1 MPTSSLAW
9 QHDRKLH
16 CINLIITR
24 LMLKTRPPTLNA
36 TGGGYYAPPVALDGG
51 SLVQQWT

>member
-9 QHDRKLH
+9 HHDRKLH

-24 LMLKTRPPTLNA
+24 LMPKTRPPTLNA